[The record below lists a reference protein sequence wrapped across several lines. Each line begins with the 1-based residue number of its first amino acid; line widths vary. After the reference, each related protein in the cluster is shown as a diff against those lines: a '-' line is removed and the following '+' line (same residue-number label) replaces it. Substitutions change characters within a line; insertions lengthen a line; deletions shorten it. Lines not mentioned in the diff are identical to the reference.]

1 VCSWNVEEFS
11 TFSDETGGLCWIRC
25 VVDDYINGLMTMTS
39 SWHLIGAFYPSIAFW
54 SQGML
59 TAVEPWSG
67 NYHVNPQVWM
77 TAHMT
82 QFTSLGDRYLP
93 HGAGSGK
100 LASGG
105 SYVSLVDGKGGLTI
119 LIQKASHE
127 NSRCIRPALAPCK
140 RERLSR
146 TSALHFFVVS
156 N

>member
-1 VCSWNVEEFS
+1 
-11 TFSDETGGLCWIRC
+11 
-25 VVDDYINGLMTMTS
+25 
-39 SWHLIGAFYPSIAFW
+39 
-54 SQGML
+54 ML

-82 QFTSLGDRYLP
+82 QFTSIGDRYLP

-140 RERLSR
+140 RASTFPAPLRCICGLELMHKMLAPQTRR
-146 TSALHFFVVS
+146 RMRRWC
-156 N
+156 